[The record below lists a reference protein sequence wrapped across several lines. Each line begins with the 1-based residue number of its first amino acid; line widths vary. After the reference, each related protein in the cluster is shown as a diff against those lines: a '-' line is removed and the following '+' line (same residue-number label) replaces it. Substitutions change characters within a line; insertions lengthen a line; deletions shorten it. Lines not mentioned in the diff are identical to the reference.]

1 MYDIRA
7 GWVVKKLKTKKKRSM
22 AKRKQITTAKRNLS
36 HVVLF
41 PIQFFLGLERSYHP
55 INLYMYIQLCSRL
68 VVFAP
73 RAENE
78 VMIG

>member
-7 GWVVKKLKTKKKRSM
+7 GWLVKKLKTKKKEAWQKESKPQQQSETPRTLYYSPF
-22 AKRKQITTAKRNLS
+22 I
-36 HVVLF
+36 
-41 PIQFFLGLERSYHP
+41 FFGLERSYHP
-55 INLYMYIQLCSRL
+55 INLYMYIQLCSRP